1 MRFTHLL
8 NSGPQQRVY
17 IMSTIRDYQTQVQD
31 IIEKAIATVEEQ
43 HKALAAASFDYI
55 EKLYK
60 IDTVKAKHDDVAELA
75 YNKAR
80 EVNKLVAD
88 YANEVIGKFDKE
100 APVAKAKT
108 AAKKTAAT
116 AKKTATTA
124 KKKAT
129 KAVKSTAAKAEAATT
144 A

>member
-1 MRFTHLL
+1 
-8 NSGPQQRVY
+8 
-17 IMSTIRDYQTQVQD
+17 MSTIKNYQEQVQD

-43 HKALAAASFDYI
+43 HKALAATSFEYI

-60 IDTVKAKHDDVAELA
+60 LDTVKTKHNDAAEVA

-88 YANEVIGKFDKE
+88 YASDLISKFDKE
-100 APVAKAKT
+100 EAAPVKKT
-108 AAKKTAAT
+108 AAKKAP
-116 AKKTATTA
+116 A
-124 KKKAT
+124 KKKAAA
-129 KAVKSTAAKAEAATT
+129 KKSTAAKAEAT